1 MIGRLREAGVV
12 ATIRAPSAESA
23 VRAVGTLV
31 KGGITAIEVTY
42 STPDVPHVL
51 RVLKAEFGER
61 ILLGAGTITRSGQA
75 GEAAAAGARFL
86 VSPGCVEPIIAEMK
100 QTGVL
105 YCPGA
110 LTPTEVMRAL
120 ALGGQVVKIF
130 PADLAGPRLLGALLG
145 PFPGLLTMPTGG
157 INPDNLGDWLA
168 AGAIAVGASG
178 DLCSHA
184 AIARGDWAHDREPGA
199 QRGPGHPLSRSRR
212 KSGSNGLVP
221 ADKGARC
228 R

>member
-1 MIGRLREAGVV
+1 VIGRLREAGVV

-23 VRAVGTLV
+23 VRAVGALV

-51 RVLKAEFGER
+51 RALEAEFGEQ

-75 GEAAAAGARFL
+75 GEAVAGGARFL

-120 ALGGQVVKIF
+120 ALGGRVVKIF
-130 PADLAGPRLLGALLG
+130 PANLAGPRLLGALLG

-184 AIARGDWAHDREPGA
+184 AIARGDWAQIQERA
-199 QRGPGHPLSRSRR
+199 ALFTAA
-212 KSGSNGLVP
+212 L
-221 ADKGARC
+221 ARAKEAGT